1 MMGELQAEFNNRDQ
15 LKHLS
20 EVTFAQSLIKISPTV
35 HTFQNFIFTLIYII
49 RN

>member
-35 HTFQNFIFTLIYII
+35 HTFQQTMTLIYII